1 VLYDIT
7 SIIIMNDKVLMVQQY
22 VQRGDIVWN
31 FPGGG
36 MEENETLEQTCIREV
51 REETGYEVQIK
62 KLLFKGKE
70 KFTFLAEVIS
80 GELSLDKEL
89 IGNEDLVDVKWIS
102 LQDYEK
108 FDHYT
113 RPVLELLH
121 HDDHK
126 TIHSTT

>member
-1 VLYDIT
+1 MISQAV
-7 SIIIMNDKVLMVQQY
+7 IIMNDKVLMVQQH

-36 MEENETLEQTCIREV
+36 MEENETPEQTCIREV

-62 KLLFKGKE
+62 KLLLKGKE
-70 KFTFLAEVIS
+70 KFTFLAEVIG

-108 FDHYT
+108 FDTYT

-121 HDDHK
+121 PNDHK